1 MKKLC
6 LLLILCLTQ
15 TVLAQEVPEPPAI
28 PPGEDRIEHLT
39 NGTRAP
45 FEGMLLDIDTALRW
59 TNALRWWPETYRLRM
74 QHLETVTELRAESHE
89 SQLQLLRDGH
99 ARELEVLTARLM
111 ALSNE
116 LEQLRDPPFRKTRAF
131 GFLAG
136 ALVCILVLVG
146 GGAILIAS

>member
-6 LLLILCLTQ
+6 VLLVLCFAQ
-15 TVLAQEVPEPPAI
+15 IAFAQEVPSPPAI
-28 PPGEDRIEHLT
+28 PPGEDRIEHLP
-39 NGTRAP
+39 NGSRAP
-45 FEGMLLDIDTALRW
+45 FEGMLLDLDTAIRW

-74 QHLETVTELRAESHE
+74 EHLEAVADLRAESHE
-89 SQLQLLRDGH
+89 RQLQILRDGH
-99 ARELEVLTARLM
+99 ARELEVLTTRLV

-136 ALVCILVLVG
+136 ALVCVLALAG
-146 GGAILIAS
+146 GAAILIAS